1 MYRMPIPST
10 TAPPWESPPSSLD
23 QCRAKLK
30 AQGLLQS
37 DRDAIRYAM
46 FSAQA
51 LPFFKWRA
59 GQGPSPREKSG
70 PSPGEAKLPRRDA
83 ARVPESH
90 RMLFGGWGAGSAY
103 ME

>member
-1 MYRMPIPST
+1 MEIP
-10 TAPPWESPPSSLD
+10 PPSSLD
-23 QCRAKLK
+23 RCRAELE

-46 FSAQA
+46 FPAQA

-59 GQGPSPREKSG
+59 GQGPSPREKSD
-70 PSPGEAKLPRRDA
+70 PSLGEADLLRRDA
-83 ARVPESH
+83 ARVQESR
-90 RMLFGGWGAGSAY
+90 RMLFGGRGAGSAY